1 MRLLDQP
8 ILYLS
13 KFVLRNR
20 STYYKLIRDV
30 TEKARWTPWVE
41 FMLEAVEST
50 SVETQRVLRQVR
62 AATDQA
68 SRRAREEMKRGFS
81 RDLIDV
87 VFSQPYTQTSHVVEA
102 GIAQRNAAASY
113 LKDLERIGILTS
125 IKIGRDVLYVNPSL
139 AATLEISLV
148 E

>member
-1 MRLLDQP
+1 
-8 ILYLS
+8 
-13 KFVLRNR
+13 
-20 STYYKLIRDV
+20 
-30 TEKARWTPWVE
+30 
-41 FMLEAVEST
+41 MLEAVEST

-62 AATDQA
+62 VATDQA
-68 SRRAREEMKRGFS
+68 NGRAREEMKRGYS

-102 GIAQRNAAASY
+102 GIAQRNAAASF

-125 IKIGRDVLYVNPSL
+125 IKIGRDVLYFNPSL
-139 AATLEISLV
+139 AAALEISLV